1 MTSTALR
8 FALHRTAG
16 FRLAVALIALGLA
29 GSLSACSSC
38 GGGSDA
44 DETSDETTEGS
55 ADEAPADG
63 SADGADE
70 GSAEAADDGPSRE
83 ALASAVALVNGE
95 PVMSS
100 DELAAELD
108 AIVERYE
115 RLPDREPTLPSWRNE
130 RRRRIVMAAV
140 HDHLVER
147 YVAENAPEITDEEVE
162 EFVRRDI
169 GHVFDDER
177 LFERFLASRGV
188 SREVYMDG
196 RRAEL
201 AEERVLAARGEL
213 EPTEEEITQFYER
226 NRERWREQER
236 ARVRTITIRLRRNA
250 DDEAVA
256 EARQRLAALR
266 ARVVDGGED
275 FAEVAQSDSESADR
289 SRGGEMG
296 WIVRGRRSEL
306 VESGVEDVIFNASPG
321 DVTEIV
327 RTPLGVQIFLVEDIR
342 PAGIRD
348 LDEVRDIIFEP
359 LRRRKADRLR
369 LELVNELQL
378 ESEIQWVEDRWGLEL
393 EDEAVDPE

>member
-1 MTSTALR
+1 MS
-8 FALHRTAG
+8 
-16 FRLAVALIALGLA
+16 GLA
-29 GSLSACSSC
+29 HRIVPGLAALAMAASLSACSSC
-38 GGGSDA
+38 GGDEGA
-44 DETSDETTEGS
+44 DTPSASGAEGTGEETLS
-55 ADEAPADG
+55 DG
-63 SADGADE
+63 SGAEPSGEADP
-70 GSAEAADDGPSRE
+70 AEADGPSAE
-83 ALASAVALVNGE
+83 EVANAVALVDGE
-95 PVMSS
+95 PVMSA
-100 DELAAELD
+100 DELAEELA

-115 RLPDREPTLPSWRNE
+115 RLPDREPTLPAWRNE

-140 HDHLVER
+140 HDHLVQR
-147 YVAENAPEITDEEVE
+147 YVEQNAPGISDEDVD

-188 SREVYMDG
+188 SREVYMSQ

-201 AEERVLAARGEL
+201 AEERVLATRGEL
-213 EPTEEEITQFYER
+213 EPTDEEVEQFYQR
-226 NRERWREQER
+226 NRERWREQQR
-236 ARVRTITIRLRRNA
+236 AMVRTITIRLRRNA

-256 EARQRLAALR
+256 EARQRLAAIR
-266 ARVVDGGED
+266 ARIVDGGED
-275 FAEVAQSDSESADR
+275 FATVAASDSESADR
-289 SRGGEMG
+289 TRGGEMG

-306 VESGVEDVIFNASPG
+306 VESGVEDVIFSATPG
-321 DVTEIV
+321 DVTDIV

-378 ESEIQWVEDRWGLEL
+378 EADVQWVEDRWGLEL
-393 EDEAVDPE
+393 EDEAVDSE